1 MPLPPESRRR
11 LGRALFAIFALA
23 LVMGPGPGILLINPD
38 PLDPEARRFFL
49 GMPIV
54 YAWAAFW
61 LIVMAGCIVIAWRWI
76 WRANEERGD
85 GDDVEGAGAADA
97 SETSVSNDGGKEG
110 APA

>member
-11 LGRALFAIFALA
+11 LGRALFAIFVLA

-38 PLDPEARRFFL
+38 PLDPEARRFLF

-61 LIVMAGCIVIAWRWI
+61 LTVQAACIVAAWRWI
-76 WRANEERGD
+76 WSANG
-85 GDDVEGAGAADA
+85 GDDEDAEDSGTSSSGPMGAH
-97 SETSVSNDGGKEG
+97 GKEG
-110 APA
+110 ESA

>member
-1 MPLPPESRRR
+1 MPLPPAFRRR
-11 LGRALFAIFALA
+11 LGRALFAIFGLA

-61 LIVMAGCIVIAWRWI
+61 LTVQSACIVVAWNWL
-76 WRANEERGD
+76 WRTKEETSD
-85 GDDVEGAGAADA
+85 APFSAGAASTK
-97 SETSVSNDGGKEG
+97 SERKEDRS
-110 APA
+110 A